1 MPPPTVARGRE
12 VDADWIL
19 HRLTRPPPQS
29 TPFVELRLS
38 ATLRRPLVVSGEYRR
53 PDADTLVREVREP
66 YAETTT
72 IRGGDAVIARAG
84 RAPRTVSLARVPELA
99 ALQGSFGALLSGDR
113 TLRETPYA
121 IEADGV
127 PADWTLTLTPRD
139 ARTATR
145 IAGVVL
151 RGRDD
156 ELRCIETRPRQGDP
170 QPTLLAGAA
179 QGASALESLDAALRA
194 CRDVPGDFNAAR
206 SPTPCCVGPAC
217 AWPWPSRGWW
227 CCCSPA
233 GWSLRDWN
241 SAVICAAS
249 CPMRARPSNAC

>member
-1 MPPPTVARGRE
+1 MRRLRPHACLLLTTLWLTLLPAWAAPQAAEPAQARPAPRADQSRDRVPPPTAARGGE

-19 HRLTRPPPQS
+19 HRLTLPPPQS

-38 ATLRRPLVVSGEYRR
+38 ATLRRPLVVAGEYRR

-113 TLRETPYA
+113 TLLETHYA

-145 IAGVVL
+145 IAAVVL

-156 ELRCIETRPRQGDP
+156 ELRCIETRPKQGDP

-179 QGASALESLDAALRA
+179 QGASALDSLDAALRA
-194 CRDVPGDFNAAR
+194 CRDVPR
-206 SPTPCCVGPAC
+206 
-217 AWPWPSRGWW
+217 
-227 CCCSPA
+227 
-233 GWSLRDWN
+233 
-241 SAVICAAS
+241 
-249 CPMRARPSNAC
+249 

>member
-1 MPPPTVARGRE
+1 MPPPATTRGRE

-53 PDADTLVREVREP
+53 PDADTLVREVRVP

-72 IRGGDAVIARAG
+72 IRDGEAVVARAG
-84 RAPRTVSLARVPELA
+84 RSPRTASLARVPELA

-113 TLRETPYA
+113 TLLETHYA

-127 PADWTLTLTPRD
+127 PADWTMTLTPRD

-145 IAGVVL
+145 IAAVVL

-156 ELRCIETRPRQGDP
+156 ELRCIETRPKQGDP
-170 QPTLLAGAA
+170 QPTLLGGAA
-179 QGASALESLDAALRA
+179 RDAGELASLDDALRA
-194 CRDVPGDFNAAR
+194 CRDVPR
-206 SPTPCCVGPAC
+206 
-217 AWPWPSRGWW
+217 
-227 CCCSPA
+227 
-233 GWSLRDWN
+233 
-241 SAVICAAS
+241 
-249 CPMRARPSNAC
+249 